1 MLVTAIVENKDRMN
15 AITMS
20 QNELKILF
28 LHGLDSSR
36 ESTKFHAIQTE
47 KKVCIDMD
55 YRNLNYATVADL
67 YQEIIEKIKPDLL
80 IGHSLGGYWALKM
93 SHQHQIPC
101 IIANPSL
108 SPNFR
113 DDYPPITEDDLQH
126 DIPQMAYIELGDEIL
141 DMHQVT
147 DQLESFML
155 LEIIEGGHHRLAHP
169 ENLNA
174 LIRYMQHNFINRLV
188 R

>member
-67 YQEIIEKIKPDLL
+67 YQEIIEKLNL
-80 IGHSLGGYWALKM
+80 IY
-93 SHQHQIPC
+93 
-101 IIANPSL
+101 
-108 SPNFR
+108 
-113 DDYPPITEDDLQH
+113 
-126 DIPQMAYIELGDEIL
+126 
-141 DMHQVT
+141 
-147 DQLESFML
+147 
-155 LEIIEGGHHRLAHP
+155 
-169 ENLNA
+169 
-174 LIRYMQHNFINRLV
+174 
-188 R
+188 